1 MKFIRS
7 SGYKNNG
14 IRKWKTLQRTAVV
27 SISQKQALVEQ
38 VSVSERPLF
47 KAITLFLQKAIEADE
62 EVSRGMA
69 TDCLLG

>member
-1 MKFIRS
+1 
-7 SGYKNNG
+7 
-14 IRKWKTLQRTAVV
+14 
-27 SISQKQALVEQ
+27 LVEQ